1 MTGERTFVTGALG
14 CIGAW
19 VTRNLLRSGA
29 PVTIFDLG
37 TDRKRLELILD
48 PGEIAR
54 VEFIQGDVTDTEAV
68 AKALQGSGA
77 RRIIH
82 LAALQVPFC
91 RANPPLGA
99 SVNVIGT
106 INIFEAAKALGIDHV
121 VYASSAAV
129 YGRGDEYDRD
139 IIENDVPFLP
149 KNLYGVFKLA
159 NQGTAQIYHQD
170 HGINSIGLRPY
181 TVYGPGRDQ
190 GMTSTPTRAM
200 LAAAAGQPWHI
211 SFGGRNGFQFTDDVA
226 RIFIQAASLPDW
238 EGAESFNLGGSIAHM
253 SEVVAAIEGAAPEV
267 TGQIT
272 FEDAP
277 LALPAGTSDRAL
289 VEAIGP
295 TPCTPLNEGVAFT
308 IAHFRDALS
317 DGRIALDEY
326 DT

>member
-1 MTGERTFVTGALG
+1 MSGERYFVTGALG

-29 PVTIFDLG
+29 PVSVFDLG

-48 PGEIAR
+48 PDEIAR
-54 VEFIQGDVTDTEAV
+54 IDFIQGDVTDTAAV
-68 AKALQGSGA
+68 EDALRASGA

-99 SVNVIGT
+99 GVNVIGT
-106 INIFEAAKALGIDHV
+106 INVFEAAKALGIDRV

-129 YGRGDEYDRD
+129 YGSGDEYDRD
-139 IIENDVPFLP
+139 VIENDAPFLP

-170 HGINSIGLRPY
+170 YGINSIGLRPY

-226 RIFIQAASLPDW
+226 KIFIQAADTADW
-238 EGAESFNLGGSIAHM
+238 QGAGSFNLGGSIVHM
-253 SEVVAAIEGAAPEV
+253 SEMVDAIEKAAPEV
-267 TGQIT
+267 SGQIT

-289 VEAIGP
+289 REAIGP
-295 TPCTPLNEGVAFT
+295 LPHTPLEDGVAFT
-308 IAHFRDALS
+308 IDHFRDALAS
-317 DGRIALDEY
+317 GRIVLDEY
-326 DT
+326 DA

>member
-1 MTGERTFVTGALG
+1 MNDAHTFVTGALG

-19 VTRNLLRSGA
+19 VTRNLLRKDV
-29 PVTIFDLG
+29 PVTVFDLG
-37 TDRKRLELILD
+37 TDRKRLELILEPD
-48 PGEIAR
+48 EIAR
-54 VEFIQGDVTDTEAV
+54 ICFIRGDVTDTEAV
-68 AKALQGSGA
+68 ENALRSCGA

-121 VYASSAAV
+121 IYASSAAV
-129 YGRGDEYDRD
+129 YGSGDEYDRD
-139 IIENDVPFLP
+139 IIENDAPFLP

-211 SFGGRNGFQFTDDVA
+211 SFGGRNGFQFADDVA
-226 RIFIQAASLPDW
+226 KIFIQAADLPGW
-238 EGAESFNLGGSIAHM
+238 EGAESFNLGGSIAHV
-253 SEVVAAIEGAAPEV
+253 SEVVDAIEKAAPEV
-267 TGQIT
+267 SGRIT

-289 VEAIGP
+289 ADAIGP
-295 TPCTPLNEGVAFT
+295 LPFTPLDEGVAFT

-317 DGRIALDEY
+317 SGRIDLDAY
-326 DT
+326 DA

>member
-1 MTGERTFVTGALG
+1 MNDAHTFVTGALG

-19 VTRNLLRSGA
+19 VTRNLLRRDV
-29 PVTIFDLG
+29 PVTVFDLG
-37 TDRKRLELILD
+37 TDRKRLELILEPD
-48 PGEIAR
+48 EIAR
-54 VEFIQGDVTDTEAV
+54 IRFIRGDVTDTEAV
-68 AKALQGSGA
+68 ENALRSCGA

-129 YGRGDEYDRD
+129 YGSGDEYDRD
-139 IIENDVPFLP
+139 IIENDAPFLP

-211 SFGGRNGFQFTDDVA
+211 SFGGRNGFQFADDVA
-226 RIFIQAASLPDW
+226 KTFIQASDLTGW
-238 EGAESFNLGGSIAHM
+238 KGAESFNLGGSIAHV
-253 SEVVAAIEGAAPEV
+253 SEVVAAIEKAAPEV
-267 TGQIT
+267 SGRIT

-289 VEAIGP
+289 ADAIGP
-295 TPCTPLNEGVAFT
+295 LPFTPLDEGVAFT

-317 DGRIALDEY
+317 SGRIDLDAY
-326 DT
+326 NA

>member
-1 MTGERTFVTGALG
+1 MTNEHTFVAGALG

-29 PVTIFDLG
+29 PVTVFDLG
-37 TDRKRLELILD
+37 TDRKRLELILEPD
-48 PGEIAR
+48 EIAR
-54 VEFIQGDVTDTEAV
+54 IRFIQGDITDTEAV
-68 AKALQGSGA
+68 EKALRSSGA

-129 YGRGDEYDRD
+129 YGSGNEYDRD
-139 IIENDVPFLP
+139 IIENDAPFLP

-159 NQGTAQIYHQD
+159 NQGTATIYHQD

-211 SFGGRNGFQFTDDVA
+211 SFGGRNAFQFTDDVA
-226 RIFIQAASLPDW
+226 RIFIQAADLPDW

-253 SEVVAAIEGAAPEV
+253 SEMVAAIEKAAPDA
-267 TGQIT
+267 TGRIT

-295 TPCTPLNEGVAFT
+295 VPCTPLDESVAFT
-308 IAHFRDALS
+308 IALFRDALS
-317 DGRIALDEY
+317 DGRIVLDDY
-326 DT
+326 DA

>member
-1 MTGERTFVTGALG
+1 MNDAHTFVTGALG

-19 VTRNLLRSGA
+19 VTRNLLRSEV
-29 PVTIFDLG
+29 PVTVFDLG
-37 TDRKRLELILD
+37 TDRKRLELILEPD
-48 PGEIAR
+48 EIAR
-54 VEFIQGDVTDTEAV
+54 IRFIQGDVRDTAAV
-68 AKALQGSGA
+68 ENALRSSDAQ
-77 RRIIH
+77 RIIH

-106 INIFEAAKALGIDHV
+106 INIFEAAKTLGIDHV

-129 YGRGDEYDRD
+129 YGSGDEYDRD
-139 IIENDVPFLP
+139 IIENDAPFLP

-211 SFGGRNGFQFTDDVA
+211 SFGGRNGFQFADDVA
-226 RIFIQAASLPDW
+226 KIFIQATDLPAW
-238 EGAESFNLGGSIAHM
+238 QGAESFNLGGSIAHM
-253 SEVVAAIEGAAPEV
+253 SEVVNAIERAAPEV
-267 TGQIT
+267 SGAIT

-289 VEAIGP
+289 AEAIGP
-295 TPCTPLNEGVAFT
+295 LPFTPLDEGVAFT
-308 IAHFRDALS
+308 IAHFRAALS
-317 DGRIALDEY
+317 GGRIDLDVY
-326 DT
+326 DA

>member
-1 MTGERTFVTGALG
+1 MTNERYLVTGALG

-29 PVTIFDLG
+29 PVTVFDLG
-37 TDRKRLELILD
+37 TDRKRLELILE
-48 PGEIAR
+48 PEEIAR
-54 VEFIQGDVTDTEAV
+54 IEFIHGDITDTEAV
-68 AKALQGSGA
+68 ENALRSCGA

-106 INIFEAAKALGIDHV
+106 INVFEAAKALGIERV

-129 YGRGDEYDRD
+129 YGSGHEYDRD
-139 IIENDVPFLP
+139 VIENDAPFLP

-170 HGINSIGLRPY
+170 HGVNSIGLRPY

-200 LAAAAGQPWHI
+200 LAAAAGQTWRI
-211 SFGGRNGFQFTDDVA
+211 SFGGRNGFQFADDVA
-226 RIFIQAASLPDW
+226 KIFIQAADLPDW
-238 EGAESFNLGGSIAHM
+238 QGAASFNLGGSIAHV
-253 SEVVAAIEGAAPEV
+253 SEVVAAIEKAAPEAR
-267 TGQIT
+267 GRIT
-272 FEDAP
+272 FEEAP
-277 LALPAGTSDRAL
+277 LDLPAGTSDRAL
-289 VEAIGP
+289 AEAIGP
-295 TPCTPLNEGVAFT
+295 LPCTPLDEGVAFT

-317 DGRIALDEY
+317 DGRIVLDEY
-326 DT
+326 DA